1 MQDSSMITLDEMIS
15 MCRIN
20 GKTKKEY
27 EEIRN
32 KISDK
37 YDSLNKEEQEIMS
50 DALEELEMMIE
61 WME

>member
-1 MQDSSMITLDEMIS
+1 MMTLDEMIS
-15 MCRIN
+15 MCKIN

-50 DALEELEMMIE
+50 DALEELEMTIE

>member
-1 MQDSSMITLDEMIS
+1 MQDSSMMTLDEMIS
-15 MCRIN
+15 MCKIN

-37 YDSLNKEEQEIMS
+37 YDSLNKEEQEIMTE
-50 DALEELEMMIE
+50 ALEELEMTIE

>member
-1 MQDSSMITLDEMIS
+1 MQDSSMMTLDEMIS

-50 DALEELEMMIE
+50 DALEELEMTIE

>member
-1 MQDSSMITLDEMIS
+1 MQDSSMMTLDEMIS
-15 MCRIN
+15 MCKIN
-20 GKTKKEY
+20 GKTQKEY

-50 DALEELEMMIE
+50 DALEELEMTIE

>member
-1 MQDSSMITLDEMIS
+1 MQDSSMMTLDEMIS
-15 MCRIN
+15 MCKIN

-50 DALEELEMMIE
+50 DALEELEMTIE